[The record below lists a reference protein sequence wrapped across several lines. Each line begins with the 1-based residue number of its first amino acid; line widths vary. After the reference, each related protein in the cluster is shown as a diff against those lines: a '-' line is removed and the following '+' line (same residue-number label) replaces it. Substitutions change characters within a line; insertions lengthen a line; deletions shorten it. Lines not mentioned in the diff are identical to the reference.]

1 MATLFSRLL
10 HIVSKK
16 GEVEEVTAFG
26 RWKDFIVAA
35 ERAWLNVFDAGK
47 PTSLLSADGA
57 PLLLLPPE
65 FSTRRKIYSY
75 FRRWWGPRLA
85 SNMLYNLPLCTRAD
99 RLYVIAYDIPPISLN
114 VSKVTRIGE
123 QPDGILLQTVL
134 TGGFDE
140 PLLVR
145 HFLQIDPRTKALMIT
160 DRSDKED
167 FRYRPRTVCLEE

>member
-10 HIVSKK
+10 HIVSTK

-75 FRRWWGPRLA
+75 FRRWWGRAWLA
-85 SNMLYNLPLCTRAD
+85 ICSTICRCVPEPIDYTLC
-99 RLYVIAYDIPPISLN
+99 L
-114 VSKVTRIGE
+114 
-123 QPDGILLQTVL
+123 
-134 TGGFDE
+134 
-140 PLLVR
+140 
-145 HFLQIDPRTKALMIT
+145 
-160 DRSDKED
+160 
-167 FRYRPRTVCLEE
+167 